1 MAEGQGNPQ
10 DVAVEQVMGTLL
22 RAGVMTAAAVVLL
35 GGVIYLY
42 RRGGDPPDYRVFKG
56 EPHDL
61 TSPVGIVKDAAQGR
75 GPAVIQLGVL
85 LLIATPVARVVF
97 SVFAFARERDFTYV
111 VLTLI
116 VLGVLL
122 YSLFLASP

>member
-1 MAEGQGNPQ
+1 MTEAQGNPQ

-22 RAGVMTAAAVVLL
+22 RAGVLTAAAVVLL

-42 RRGGDPPDYRVFKG
+42 RRAGDPADHRVFRG

-61 TSPVGIVKDAAQGR
+61 KSPVGIVKDAWALR

-97 SVFAFARERDFTYV
+97 SVFAFVRERDFTYV

-116 VLGVLL
+116 V
-122 YSLFLASP
+122 